1 MYVNLKQ
8 RTNKKNIKVFYIY
21 VCESVRIEG
30 KVKNTQKYFGNIKET
45 ELVNDDY
52 TILAN
57 AMQSGKWDI
66 KEIWKVEEKL
76 KEKARQLKRELEW
89 LLLG

>member
-8 RTNKKNIKVFYIY
+8 RTNKKNIRVFYVY
-21 VCESVRIEG
+21 VCESVRVEG
-30 KVKNTQKYFGNIKET
+30 KVKNTQKYFGSIN
-45 ELVNDDY
+45 ELALIEGDY
-52 TILAN
+52 TILAD

-76 KEKARQLKRELEW
+76 KEKARQLKQELE
-89 LLLG
+89 